1 MKEFLDEY
9 KRLEKLC
16 SELYNQQHG
25 VSLYI
30 ADMEATPANLSIMV
44 PSWHVDL
51 KTLKHLRHIR
61 NAMVHD
67 LTDQNVSYTQED
79 IRNIKE
85 FYQRIM
91 NQQDPLALLRHGLN
105 SHEPPRILRHDL
117 NIQESLEKPRERQEV
132 YAKKRR
138 VPNKALTNSSD
149 ENLSIKEG
157 LIISLIVLIVVL
169 ITVGILVARD
179 CGLF

>member
-16 SELYNQQHG
+16 NELYDQQHG
-25 VSLYI
+25 ISLYI

-67 LTDQNVSYTQED
+67 LTEQEVDYTQED
-79 IRNIKE
+79 IRNLKE

-91 NQQDPLALLRHGLN
+91 EQKDPIALLLHELN
-105 SHEPPRILRHDL
+105 GAEK
-117 NIQESLEKPRERQEV
+117 QEDPTKARE
-132 YAKKRR
+132 
-138 VPNKALTNSSD
+138 SD
-149 ENLSIKEG
+149 EVVGNRQDEGLSVKEG
-157 LIISLIVLIVVL
+157 LIISLIVLVVVL
-169 ITVGILVARD
+169 LTVGILVARD
-179 CGLF
+179 NGWI